1 MSDRA
6 AKQPRRYRYR
16 SPREQPNG
24 QLGTDAQELEH
35 DEIALGERAVSDEPD
50 VFLDVPLLKV
60 DEIHLEVDDLRAR
73 VSLSAEVLDLLRL
86 SVGAD
91 VGLGR
96 VALDIKGVEAQALLK
111 VRLDNVALILD
122 RVLRTIDQ
130 NPQILEN
137 LTRGLE
143 STLRDV
149 GTGAGHAV
157 GELGRGTGRAVE
169 DVGRGAG
176 EAVEEVGRGTG
187 GAVHEVGRGT
197 GEVLEDLGGG
207 TSAAVEEVGRGAGK
221 TAESVGGTVKG
232 GGEGD
237 DEPVRDRDRVP
248 KRTAKRAVR
257 EGKPV
262 RRHPP
267 EETERERPRPVRRPE
282 RPS

>member
-6 AKQPRRYRYR
+6 SKQTRRYRYR
-16 SPREQPNG
+16 SPREQPDG
-24 QLGTDAQELEH
+24 QGGIDAQEPEY
-35 DEIALGERAVSDEPD
+35 DEIALGEKPLSDEPD
-50 VFLDVPLLKV
+50 VFLDVPLVKV

-73 VSLSAEVLDLLRL
+73 VSLNAEVLDLLRL

-122 RVLRTIDQ
+122 RVLRTIDR

-149 GTGAGHAV
+149 GTGAGLAV
-157 GELGRGTGRAVE
+157 GEL
-169 DVGRGAG
+169 GRGAG

-197 GEVLEDLGGG
+197 GAAVEDVGRSTG
-207 TSAAVEEVGRGAGK
+207 AAVEEVGRGTGE
-221 TAESVGGTVKG
+221 TAASVGDMIKG
-232 GGEGD
+232 GKEED
-237 DEPVRDRDRVP
+237 DELVRDRDRP
-248 KRTAKRAVR
+248 AKRTAKRAER

-262 RRHPP
+262 RRRPP
-267 EETERERPRPVRRPE
+267 KETEARRPE

>member
-6 AKQPRRYRYR
+6 SKQPRRYRYR
-16 SPREQPNG
+16 SPREQPDG
-24 QLGTDAQELEH
+24 QRGTAAQELEH
-35 DEIALGERAVSDEPD
+35 DEIALDGRALSDEPD

-60 DEIHLEVDDLRAR
+60 EEIHLEVDDLRAR
-73 VSLSAEVLDLLRL
+73 VSLNAEVLDLLRL

-122 RVLRTIDQ
+122 RVLRTIDR

-149 GTGAGHAV
+149 GTGAGQAV
-157 GELGRGTGRAVE
+157 GEL
-169 DVGRGAG
+169 GRGAG

-197 GEVLEDLGGG
+197 GEAVEDVGRG
-207 TSAAVEEVGRGAGK
+207 TGAAVEVVGRGAGK
-221 TAESVGGTVKG
+221 TAESVGDTVKDTVE
-232 GGEGD
+232 EGD
-237 DEPVRDRDRVP
+237 DEPVRDRDRGP
-248 KRTAKRAVR
+248 KRTAKRAER

-262 RRHPP
+262 RRRPTA
-267 EETERERPRPVRRPE
+267 ETERERPRPVRRPE